1 MNENTGTI
9 FDIRR
14 FSTHDGEGIRTTVFL
29 KGCPLSCVWCHNPE
43 GISTRVRPI
52 YFSNRCIGCGTCCRF
67 AEHGGIVKEG
77 NQIRLDAA
85 RKEDW
90 EYIIEECPSGAIR
103 WDSIVMT
110 VSQAAEAVMK
120 DAPFYRNGG
129 GVTLSGG
136 EPLSQ
141 PDFLNPFLREMK
153 KRKVHTAIESALY
166 VDTEIL
172 EALIPLVDL
181 IYADFKIFDSKTH
194 KKYTGV
200 CNERIKGHIRLLLEG
215 EKRDCVIIRTPM
227 IPGLTTSREN
237 IAGTSSFIS
246 GIYKGVF
253 YELLNYNPLAEAK
266 YQLVDKAYC
275 FKNNPQAYSRR
286 ELEKKKEIARANGV
300 INVI

>member
-120 DAPFYRNGG
+120 DAPFYRYGG

-141 PDFLNPFLREMK
+141 PDFLIPFLREMK
-153 KRKVHTAIESALY
+153 LS
-166 VDTEIL
+166 
-172 EALIPLVDL
+172 LI
-181 IYADFKIFDSKTH
+181 
-194 KKYTGV
+194 
-200 CNERIKGHIRLLLEG
+200 HISEPTR
-215 EKRDCVIIRTPM
+215 P
-227 IPGLTTSREN
+227 
-237 IAGTSSFIS
+237 
-246 GIYKGVF
+246 Y
-253 YELLNYNPLAEAK
+253 
-266 YQLVDKAYC
+266 
-275 FKNNPQAYSRR
+275 
-286 ELEKKKEIARANGV
+286 
-300 INVI
+300 